1 MADDPLYELL
11 APYLEKPAS
20 PSTISRPLPSPTDS
34 VTSNYLTRLSTL
46 PLSSLTSTEPQ
57 SLSQSSHSLLLSLQA
72 LSTRSHKSIIT
83 ASDHLSE
90 LRTTLPTL
98 AKEASKLED
107 ALPVLDKE
115 ALRFS
120 QTYSKSGDS
129 HLLDRRK
136 KAMLLAR
143 NVDRVSDIL
152 DLPSLLS
159 TAISSSSVGTGGTGA
174 PIAGGSAT
182 SVTANYAS
190 ALDLHSH
197 IKRLHALYPTSPL
210 VESVSK
216 QAEEVMRGMATSLIT
231 SLRTQ
236 GVKLAGGM
244 RTIGWLRRVAPEL
257 DDPGGRQK
265 SLGNVGHERGLGALF
280 LVCRLANLVSMLEA
294 LEPLRDLAD
303 QESERRRQNTGRQG
317 STKSNSS
324 AWSGGEQTE
333 KYLKRFIE
341 IFREQ
346 SFAMISMYKSIFPS
360 SSVTPGQQTDA
371 LEKDNTFKVATLQST
386 TANGHSNEPVV
397 EDPLQPLPSPLASFP
412 LHLVDMLQE
421 TLKKYLPNILD
432 RASRESLLTQVLYCA
447 GSLGRLG
454 SDFSMIL
461 ASLETLGNDLDE
473 DTETVEEEKE
483 EWVDVI
489 KKHRVLAGRLELLA
503 SGVGSHGSLKGSP
516 PP

>member
-11 APYLEKPAS
+11 VPYLEKPTS
-20 PSTISRPLPSPTDS
+20 PSTTSRPIRSASDS
-34 VTSNYLTRLSTL
+34 ITSNYLTRLSTL

-72 LSTRSHKSIIT
+72 LSTRSHKSVIA

-90 LRTTLPTL
+90 LRTTLPL
-98 AKEASKLED
+98 LVEEAAKLHD
-107 ALPVLDKE
+107 ALPRLDE
-115 ALRFS
+115 QALNFS

-129 HLLDRRK
+129 HLLERRK

-143 NVDRVSDIL
+143 NVDRISDIL

-159 TAISSSSVGTGGTGA
+159 SAISASS
-174 PIAGGSAT
+174 GGSSGAGVPNSGGYVTSAT
-182 SVTANYAS
+182 TNYAS

-197 IKRLHALYPTSPL
+197 IKRLHAVYPTSSL
-210 VESVSK
+210 VGSVST
-216 QAEEVMRGMATSLIT
+216 QAEEAMRGMASNLIA

-244 RTIGWLRRVAPEL
+244 RTIGWLRRIAPEL
-257 DDPGGRQK
+257 DDSGARQRT
-265 SLGNVGHERGLGALF
+265 SVSAGHEGGLGALF
-280 LVCRLANLVSMLEA
+280 LVCRLANLVAMLEA
-294 LEPLRDLAD
+294 LEPLRELAD
-303 QESERRRQNTGRQG
+303 QESERRRRNAVSDSG
-317 STKSNSS
+317 TKSNDS

-333 KYLKRFIE
+333 KYLKRYIE

-360 SSVTPGQQTDA
+360 SSISLDTTTETTDA
-371 LEKDNTFKVATLQST
+371 DDITKFAAHQGVT
-386 TANGHSNEPVV
+386 TNGKGSERAL
-397 EDPLQPLPSPLASFP
+397 EDPLEPLPSPLASFP
-412 LHLVDMLQE
+412 LHLVNMLKE
-421 TLKKYLPNILD
+421 TLKKYLPNVTD

-461 ASLETLGNDLDE
+461 ASLEDLSNDREEGSDTSDE
-473 DTETVEEEKE
+473 ETE
-483 EWVDVI
+483 EWVEVA

-503 SGVGSHGSLKGSP
+503 SGAGSHGSSKASLP
-516 PP
+516 P